1 MDFHTLGIPIFS
13 ALGNQSVLRHT
24 STSGKRKRHCAPA
37 RLAAIGTTAAP
48 RLFRPPRAPAPSPD
62 VPASLSIVAIDS
74 PDRRAAAV
82 GHTVRRA
89 W

>member
-13 ALGNQSVLRHT
+13 AQCNQSVYLR
-24 STSGKRKRHCAPA
+24 GKRERHCSPA

-48 RLFRPPRAPAPSPD
+48 RLFRPPRALAPSPD
-62 VPASLSIVAIDS
+62 VPASLSFVAIDS
-74 PDRRAAAV
+74 LDRRAATV
-82 GHTVRRA
+82 RLPVRRA